1 MNKADLTKN
10 PSAVQ
15 AMFDQV
21 STNYDRTNSLLS
33 AGNDAFW
40 RRATVRAVSPRPGDR
55 VLDLAAGTGTSSAA
69 LATTGAHVVAADFSP
84 GMIEVGRRQQAGN
97 KNVEFMV
104 ADGMALPFSD
114 NEFDAVTIS
123 FGLRNIVDPHI
134 ALAELYRVTKP
145 GGRIVICEFSTPPF
159 SLVRSAYFFYLN
171 RFMPFM
177 VRFASS
183 NAEAYDYLGDSIKA
197 WPNQQTLATWMRT
210 AGFTQVAHRN
220 LTLGIVALHRGVKPL
235 AGGTVTIGGAPDALG
250 EAPEAPVEAPDSQA
264 GSLTEPVGK

>member
-1 MNKADLTKN
+1 VNKADLTKN

-40 RRATVRAVSPRPGDR
+40 RRATVRAVSPRAGDR

-69 LATTGAHVVAADFSP
+69 LALSGAYVVAADFSP

-97 KNVEFMV
+97 ANIEFMV

-134 ALAELYRVTKP
+134 ALTELYRVTKP

-159 SLVRSAYFFYLN
+159 SFVRSAYFFYLN

-235 AGGTVTIGGAPDALG
+235 VGGTETIVGRADSLADAI
-250 EAPEAPVEAPDSQA
+250 D
-264 GSLTEPVGK
+264 EPVGK